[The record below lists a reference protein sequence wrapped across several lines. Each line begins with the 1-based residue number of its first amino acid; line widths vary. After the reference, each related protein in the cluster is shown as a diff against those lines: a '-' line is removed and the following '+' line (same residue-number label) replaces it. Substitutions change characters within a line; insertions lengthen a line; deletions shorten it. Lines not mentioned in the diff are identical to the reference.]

1 MLIHSGDGSS
11 PIKDL
16 VQRIQ
21 QEKKELEDRKS
32 SVSSKGSGEEKVEI
46 SGQARDIQRVK
57 AAIAELPEVR
67 QEKIEELK
75 QLIQEGRYEM
85 DMDKLADRI
94 LDSIITGSI

>member
-11 PIKDL
+11 PIQDL

-21 QEKKELEDRKS
+21 QEKKEQEERKPS
-32 SVSSKGSGEEKVEI
+32 ASSKGSGEEKVEI
-46 SGQARDIQRVK
+46 SGKARDIQRVK

-75 QLIQEGRYEM
+75 QQIQEGRYEM

-94 LDSIITGSI
+94 LDSILTGSI